1 MSPLHKRMLCD
12 KFRWNWLGGS
22 GKEDFR
28 NYFPL
33 EKGVVLHMNKHESPL
48 PNEALCQVWLKLA
61 RWFWKRRF
69 LNIFNRN
76 LLPFIAIIS
85 PFCSLS
91 MLWYNHSFEQMSLTI
106 LRLAIWPTNLL
117 FLVLHPI
124 LRYCNIAD
132 SSVNNLS

>member
-1 MSPLHKRMLCD
+1 MPSLVEIGPVALEKTIF
-12 KFRWNWLGGS
+12 K
-22 GKEDFR
+22 
-28 NYFPL
+28 YFQYILLFCYYLPS
-33 EKGVVLHMNKHESPL
+33 EKGVAFHLNKLKFP
-48 PNEALCQVWLKLA
+48 PCKDALCQVWLKLA

-117 FLVLHPI
+117 FLVFHPE